1 MKHAL
6 GTSIAAAALAAG
18 IFAIGPAMAADP
30 FYKGKTIQFQV
41 GSGQGGTYSVYA
53 RGIIPYLQKYLAGN
67 PTIVPQFNPRGGGR
81 QVAAFVSNAAPKDGT
96 VMSMVQQNVPVYFVL
111 NPKGIKFDVSKW
123 QWVGRIA
130 TAGSALGV
138 WNKAPAT
145 SWDAMKQKEI
155 VIGATGTSSETF
167 MTPTMANKML
177 GTKFKIVKG
186 YRGSRPLF
194 KAIESG
200 EIHAFA
206 LSYKS
211 WNSMRPDWGKS
222 GQVKYVMQ
230 TGLEPDPAL
239 GNVPLMWKQGKTE
252 LDRKAMKLAASSE
265 LMGRAI
271 WFPAGVPQARVDEMR
286 IAFAKAISD
295 PGFAAAMAKS
305 DLPIHPASGDSLQNS
320 AKALF
325 NTDPKVVA
333 RAKAALGYK

>member
-1 MKHAL
+1 MKTNFVTGL
-6 GTSIAAAALAAG
+6 AAAALGMALFDA
-18 IFAIGPAMAADP
+18 GPAGAADP

-53 RGIIPYLQKYLAGN
+53 RGLIPYLQKYIAGN

-138 WNKAPAT
+138 WNKAPANT
-145 SWDAMKQKEI
+145 WEGMKGKEI
-155 VIGATGTSSETF
+155 VVGATGTSSETF

-211 WNSMRPDWGKS
+211 WNSMRPDWGKN
-222 GQVKYVMQ
+222 GQVKYIMQ

-239 GNVPLMWKQGKTE
+239 KGVPMMWKQGKTE
-252 LDRKAMKLAASSE
+252 LDRQAMKLAASSE
-265 LMGRAI
+265 LIGRAI
-271 WFPAGVPQARVDEMR
+271 WFPAGVPQERVDEMR
-286 IAFAKAISD
+286 MAFAKATSD

-305 DLPIHPASGDSLQNS
+305 DLPIHLASGDSLQKS
-320 AKALF
+320 AKSIF
-325 NTDPKVVA
+325 DTDPKVVDH
-333 RAKAALGYK
+333 AKKALGYK

>member
-1 MKHAL
+1 MKQTL
-6 GTSIAAAALAAG
+6 GTTLAAATLAAG
-18 IFAIGPAMAADP
+18 VFAVGPAMAAEP

-41 GSGQGGTYSVYA
+41 GSGQGGTYGVYA
-53 RGIIPYLQKYLAGN
+53 RGVIPYLQKYLAGN

-81 QVAAFVSNAAPKDGT
+81 QVAALVSNAAPKDGT

-138 WNKAPAT
+138 WNTALAT
-145 SWDAMKQKEI
+145 SWDAMKQREI

-167 MTPTMANKML
+167 MTRTMANKML

-206 LSYKS
+206 FSYKS
-211 WNSMRPDWGKS
+211 
-222 GQVKYVMQ
+222 
-230 TGLEPDPAL
+230 
-239 GNVPLMWKQGKTE
+239 
-252 LDRKAMKLAASSE
+252 
-265 LMGRAI
+265 
-271 WFPAGVPQARVDEMR
+271 
-286 IAFAKAISD
+286 
-295 PGFAAAMAKS
+295 
-305 DLPIHPASGDSLQNS
+305 
-320 AKALF
+320 
-325 NTDPKVVA
+325 
-333 RAKAALGYK
+333 

>member
-1 MKHAL
+1 MRSLIH
-6 GTSIAAAALAAG
+6 TSFAVAVAAG
-18 IFAIGPAMAADP
+18 GIAVSPAMAAEP

-53 RGIIPYLQKYLAGN
+53 RGIIPYLKKYLAGN
-67 PTIVPQFNPRGGGR
+67 PTIVAQFNPRGGGR

-111 NPKGIKFDVSKW
+111 NPRGIKFDVSKW

-138 WNKAPAT
+138 WHNSPAT
-145 SWDAMKQKEI
+145 TWDGMTRKEI
-155 VIGATGTSSETF
+155 VVGATGTSSETF
-167 MTPTMANKML
+167 MTPTMANRML

-211 WNSMRPDWGKS
+211 WNSVRPEWGKT
-222 GQVKYVMQ
+222 GKVKYIMQ
-230 TGLEPDPAL
+230 TGLNPDPDL
-239 GNVPLMWKQGKTE
+239 GNVPMMWKQGKTE
-252 LDRKAMKLAASSE
+252 LDRQAMKLAASSE

-271 WFPAGVPQARVDEMR
+271 WFPSGVPKARVEEMR
-286 IAFAKAISD
+286 AAFAKAIAD
-295 PGFAAAMAKS
+295 PGFAAAMAKA
-305 DLPIHPASGDSLQNS
+305 DLPIHPGDGASLQKDAQS
-320 AKALF
+320 LF

-333 RAKAALGYK
+333 HAKAALGYK

>member
-1 MKHAL
+1 MKAVL
-6 GTSIAAAALAAG
+6 GTTIVAATLAAG
-18 IFAIGPAMAADP
+18 AFSAVPAMAADP

-67 PTIVPQFNPRGGGR
+67 PTIVPQFNARGGGR

-96 VMSMVQQNVPVYFVL
+96 VMSMVQQNVPVYYVL
-111 NPKGIKFDVSKW
+111 NPKGIKFDVSGW
-123 QWVGRIA
+123 QWIGRIA

-138 WNKAPAT
+138 WSKAPAT
-145 SWDAMKQKEI
+145 VWEDMKSKEI
-155 VIGATGTSSETF
+155 VVGATGTSSETF
-167 MTPTMANKML
+167 MTPTMANNML

-211 WNSMRPDWGKS
+211 WNSMRPDWGKT
-222 GQVKYVMQ
+222 GRVKYVMQ

-239 GNVPLMWKQGKTE
+239 GDVPMMWKQGKTE
-252 LDRKAMKLAASSE
+252 LDRQAMKLAASSE
-265 LMGRAI
+265 IIGRAI

-286 IAFAKAISD
+286 AAFTKAIAD

-305 DLPIHPASGDSLQNS
+305 DLPIHPGTGVDLQK
-320 AKALF
+320 AAQALF
-325 NTDPKVVA
+325 STDPKVVA
-333 RAKAALGYK
+333 RAKAVLGYK